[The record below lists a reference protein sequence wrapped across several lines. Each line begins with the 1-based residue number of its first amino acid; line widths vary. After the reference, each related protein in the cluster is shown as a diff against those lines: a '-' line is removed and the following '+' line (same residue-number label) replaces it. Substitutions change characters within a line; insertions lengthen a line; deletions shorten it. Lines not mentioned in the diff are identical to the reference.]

1 MCHGR
6 QTRLLITSI
15 HADAP
20 TVRRRT
26 ALALAFLQGSS
37 ETAEPLSDIE
47 KCRRILS
54 HALIKHLQCR
64 VIRPPPGYLPA

>member
-6 QTRLLITSI
+6 QTHLLITSS

-20 TVRRRT
+20 AVRRRP
-26 ALALAFLQGSS
+26 ALALAFLRGSS

-47 KCRRILS
+47 KCRRILT
-54 HALIKHLQCR
+54 A
-64 VIRPPPGYLPA
+64 P